1 MTTAKTDVDSHWA
14 TEPGCNKPYIFS
26 EPLDYFSSTR
36 LLCFSL
42 GILGVNSTTNGKT
55 INNLLIISNY
65 ACSFFIKIVSITW
78 YSALDIFLNNQWHY
92 HSPVISRMNMS
103 VCVTVLSFSL
113 WNHRFRQEPMLLCTL
128 CKVSQI
134 HHYSSDGEP
143 FDPRVSRPAF
153 EQPHDRSNLISASVS
168 LLITQQTRDV
178 SLHVFYIKNVKILDC
193 VSVSL
198 HLNRARCQ
206 NIYFFNILNWR
217 QETAW
222 NTSLRYLI
230 CLLGA
235 FDLHMWLYDLIC
247 INYQRGI

>member
-1 MTTAKTDVDSHWA
+1 MTTAKTDADSHWT

-26 EPLDYFSSTR
+26 EPLDYFSSTC

-42 GILGVNSTTNGKT
+42 GILGVKSTTIGKT
-55 INNLLIISNY
+55 INNLLVIMHVHLEQKY
-65 ACSFFIKIVSITW
+65 VWITW
-78 YSALDIFLNNQWHY
+78 HSALYIFLNNQWHY

-113 WNHRFRQEPMLLCTL
+113 WNHRFRQELMLLCTL

-143 FDPRVSRPAF
+143 VDPRVSRPAF

-168 LLITQQTRDV
+168 LLITQQTQDV
-178 SLHVFYIKNVKILDC
+178 SLHVFWT
-193 VSVSL
+193 VSL
-198 HLNRARCQ
+198 SACIWTERGVRTLVYIL
-206 NIYFFNILNWR
+206 IYFFYILNWR
-217 QETAW
+217 QGTAW
-222 NTSLRYLI
+222 NMSLRYLI

-235 FDLHMWLYDLIC
+235 FDLHLWLYDLIC
-247 INYQRGI
+247 INYQRGIYM

>member
-1 MTTAKTDVDSHWA
+1 MDVTTAKTDSHWA

-26 EPLDYFSSTR
+26 EPLDYVSSTR

-42 GILGVNSTTNGKT
+42 GILGVNSTSIGKT
-55 INNLLIISNY
+55 INNLLVISNY
-65 ACSFFIKIVSITW
+65 ACSFRVEI
-78 YSALDIFLNNQWHY
+78 YSALHIFLNNQWHY

-113 WNHRFRQEPMLLCTL
+113 WTHRFRQEPMLLCTL

-143 FDPRVSRPAF
+143 VDPRVSRPAF
-153 EQPHDRSNLISASVS
+153 EQPHDRSNLISASAS

-193 VSVSL
+193 VSVGL

-206 NIYFFNILNWR
+206 NIYFLYTELEARNCMKHEPEI
-217 QETAW
+217 
-222 NTSLRYLI
+222 
-230 CLLGA
+230 
-235 FDLHMWLYDLIC
+235 FDLFTGCLWSSQVTIWFNLY
-247 INYQRGI
+247 